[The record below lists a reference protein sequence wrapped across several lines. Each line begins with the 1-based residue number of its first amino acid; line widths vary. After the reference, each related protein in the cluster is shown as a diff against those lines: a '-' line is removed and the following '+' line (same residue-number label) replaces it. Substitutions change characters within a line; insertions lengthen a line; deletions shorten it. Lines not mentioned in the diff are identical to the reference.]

1 MKNRQEIFI
10 WAMAILILIIFISSQ
25 GCATKKFVK
34 TEVTAVD
41 EEIKGVK
48 NAVDENTRTIQ
59 AHEEKLASLGSLITQ
74 QESELK
80 NVETSLEEVRKIAQ
94 GRLIFMEVLR
104 NDEVKFAF
112 DKAELTS
119 EAKAKLD
126 EFVQK
131 LIELDRGLYLEI
143 RGHTDNTGPEA
154 WNMTLGKMRA
164 EAVKDYLYR
173 QHHIPLHRMEVI
185 SFGSS
190 APVADNSSREGRA
203 ANRRVEILVYE

>member
-1 MKNRQEIFI
+1 MKRNRVLSILTL
-10 WAMAILILIIFISSQ
+10 AIVIIFISSQ
-25 GCATKKFVK
+25 SCATKKFVK
-34 TEVTAVD
+34 TEVGAVDQQVKEVKTAVD
-41 EEIKGVK
+41 ENNK
-48 NAVDENTRTIQ
+48 TLQ

-74 QESELK
+74 QGSELK
-80 NVETSLEEVRKIAQ
+80 NVETSLEEVRRIAR
-94 GRLIFMEVLR
+94 GKLIFTEVLK

-112 DKAELTS
+112 NQAELTP
-119 EAKAKLD
+119 EAKARLD

-143 RGHTDNTGPEA
+143 RGHTDNTGPDS

-190 APVADNSSREGRA
+190 APVADNNSREGRA

>member
-1 MKNRQEIFI
+1 MKRNRVLLIL
-10 WAMAILILIIFISSQ
+10 AMAIVIVFISSQ
-25 GCATKKFVK
+25 SCATKKFVK
-34 TEVTAVD
+34 TEVGTVD
-41 EEIKGVK
+41 QQVK
-48 NAVDENTRTIQ
+48 EVKAAVDENTSTIQ
-59 AHEEKLASLGSLITQ
+59 AHEEKLASLGSLISQ
-74 QESELK
+74 QGSELK

-94 GRLIFMEVLR
+94 GRLILKEVLK

-143 RGHTDNTGPEA
+143 RGHTDNTGPES
-154 WNMTLGKMRA
+154 WNLTLGKMRA